1 MTSRLEVRLDEVR
14 RRKLEELAHERD
26 ASITRVVQELID
38 RAYEED
44 VIRKR
49 RKDAAERLAGLEVG
63 KPMSPDELS
72 RLLDEA
78 HRPGDLS

>member
-1 MTSRLEVRLDEVR
+1 MASRLEVRLDEAR
-14 RRKLEELAHERD
+14 RRKLVELAHEKNV
-26 ASITRVVQELID
+26 SITRVVQELID

-44 VIRKR
+44 VVRKR
-49 RKDAAERLAGLEVG
+49 REHAAERLAGLEVG

-78 HRPGDLS
+78 HRPDGLS